1 MRIFAVAGRP
11 ILHSK
16 SPLIFARL
24 FERCAVQA
32 AYSRLSV
39 DTAAS
44 LIDLARRLGFEGLN
58 ITAPLKQGL
67 LPWLDVVD
75 GEASRI
81 GAVNTV
87 IRHEGLFKGFNT
99 DPAGVL
105 NPLKDNSIDPG
116 GQRILLLGAGGA
128 ARAALAAL
136 RPFTKNITV
145 INRTWDKAL
154 SCAETFGGTAR
165 PWPDLQNCLKKADLL
180 INTIPP
186 AADVLPADWLPRR
199 LIVFNAVYNDS
210 PFNARA
216 ARRGCRVIPGEWWL
230 YHQALK
236 SYSLFLDCPAP
247 PAEAFGRLFSPL
259 YSASKRLNVA
269 LVGFMGSG
277 KTTIGR
283 LLAGRTGFKFLD
295 TDEIVSRVEGLSV
308 GAIFARHGEAHFRAK
323 EKEVVAGLAK
333 NKRTV
338 MACGGGAVL
347 DEDNQKILES
357 YALVIWLC
365 SSIQAIV
372 SRVRGEDRP
381 LLAGGDLRERVRQ
394 LLTVRQPDYFKT
406 ADLIIDADR
415 DAEEVARN
423 IHEEIC
429 STIGS

>member
-1 MRIFAVAGRP
+1 MKMFAVAGRP

-24 FERCAVQA
+24 FERSGVQA
-32 AYSRLSV
+32 AYGRLSV
-39 DTAAS
+39 AS
-44 LIDLARRLGFEGLN
+44 SSDLLDLARRLGLDGLN
-58 ITAPLKQGL
+58 VTSPLKQSL
-67 LPWLDVVD
+67 LPSLDETD
-75 GEASRI
+75 GEARRI

-87 IRHEGLFKGFNT
+87 VRRDGLFRGYNT

-105 NPLKDNSIDPG
+105 NPLQDKKINPG
-116 GQRILLLGAGGA
+116 RKKILLLGAGGA

-136 RPFTKNITV
+136 RPFTADITV

-154 SCAETFGGTAR
+154 ACVETFGGTAR
-165 PWPDLQNCLKKADLL
+165 PWPDLRDCLKKTDLL

-186 AADVLPADWLPRR
+186 AAEVLSAEWLPRR
-199 LIVFNAVYNDS
+199 LIVFNAAYQDS
-210 PFNARA
+210 TFNARA
-216 ARRGCRVIPGEWWL
+216 ARRGCQVIPGEWWL

-236 SYSLFLDCPAP
+236 SFSLFLDCPAP
-247 PAEAFGRLFSPL
+247 PAETHSRLFSPV
-259 YSASKRLNVA
+259 YGASKRLNVA
-269 LVGFMGSG
+269 LIGFMGSG

-283 LLAGRTGFKFLD
+283 LLAGRTGFNFLD
-295 TDEIVSRVEGLSV
+295 TDEMVSGAEGLSV
-308 GAIFARHGEAHFRAK
+308 GAIFARHGEAYFRAK
-323 EKEVVAGLAK
+323 EKEAVAGLAK

-347 DEDNQKILES
+347 DADNRKILES
-357 YALVIWLC
+357 YALVIWLS
-365 SSIQAIV
+365 SSIPAIV
-372 SRVRGEDRP
+372 SRVRDEDRP
-381 LLAGGDLRERVRQ
+381 LLAGGDLQERVRQ
-394 LLTVRQPDYFKT
+394 LMAVRHPDYFRT

>member
-1 MRIFAVAGRP
+1 
-11 ILHSK
+11 
-16 SPLIFARL
+16 
-24 FERCAVQA
+24 
-32 AYSRLSV
+32 
-39 DTAAS
+39 
-44 LIDLARRLGFEGLN
+44 
-58 ITAPLKQGL
+58 
-67 LPWLDVVD
+67 VVD
-75 GEASRI
+75 GEALRI

-87 IRHEGLFKGFNT
+87 VRRDGLFKGFNT

-136 RPFTKNITV
+136 RPFTKDITV
-145 INRTWDKAL
+145 INRTWDKAW

-259 YSASKRLNVA
+259 YDSAKLRNVA
-269 LVGFMGSG
+269 LIGFMGSG
-277 KTTIGR
+277 KTTVGR
-283 LLAGRTGFKFLD
+283 LLAGQTGFKFLD
-295 TDEIVSRVEGLSV
+295 TDEIVSRAAGLSV
-308 GAIFARHGEAHFRAK
+308 GAIFARYGEAYFRAK
-323 EKEVVAGLAK
+323 EKEAIAKLAK

-347 DEDNQKILES
+347 DEDNRKILKNN
-357 YALVIWLC
+357 ALVIWLC
-365 SSIQAIV
+365 SSAQAIAD
-372 SRVRGEDRP
+372 RVRGQDRP
-381 LLAGGDLRERVRQ
+381 LLAGGDLQEKGRQ
-394 LLTVRQPDYFKT
+394 LLNVRQPDYFKT

-415 DAEEVARN
+415 NAEEVARN

>member
-1 MRIFAVAGRP
+1 MKMFAVAGRP

-16 SPLIFARL
+16 SPLIFTRL
-24 FERCAVQA
+24 FERGAVQA
-32 AYSRLSV
+32 AYGRLSV
-39 DTAAS
+39 AS
-44 LIDLARRLGFEGLN
+44 SSDLLDLARRLGFEGLN
-58 ITAPLKQGL
+58 VTAPLKQSL
-67 LPWLDVVD
+67 LPRLDEVD
-75 GEASRI
+75 GEARRI

-87 IRHEGLFKGFNT
+87 VRRDGLFKGFNT

-116 GQRILLLGAGGA
+116 GKRILLLGAGGA
-128 ARAALAAL
+128 ARAVLAAL
-136 RPFTKNITV
+136 RPFTADITV

-154 SCAETFGGTAR
+154 ACVERFGGTAR
-165 PWPDLQNCLKKADLL
+165 PWPDLRNCLEKADLL

-186 AADVLPADWLPRR
+186 AADVLPAYWLPRR
-199 LIVFNAVYNDS
+199 LTVFNAAYKDS
-210 PFNARA
+210 TFNARA

-259 YSASKRLNVA
+259 YSAPKRLNVA

-283 LLAGRTGFKFLD
+283 LLAGQTGFNFLD
-295 TDEIVSRVEGLSV
+295 TDEIVSRAEGLSV
-308 GAIFARHGEAHFRAK
+308 GAILARHGQGRFRAK
-323 EKEVVAGLAK
+323 EKEAVAKLAK

-347 DEDNQKILES
+347 DEDNRKILES
-357 YALVIWLC
+357 NALVIWLC

-381 LLAGGDLRERVRQ
+381 LLAGGDLQEKVRQ

-406 ADLIIDADR
+406 ADLIIDADG